1 MNLKYTYW
9 RDGNLFIGF
18 LDDYP
23 DRKTQGESLAD
34 LEVSLRE
41 IYGWI
46 MDGTLPVK
54 EHKGILQ
61 VAG

>member
-1 MNLKYTYW
+1 MELKYTYEQ
-9 RDGNLFIGF
+9 DGNFLIGW

-23 DRKTQGESLAD
+23 ERKTQGENIED
-34 LEVSLRE
+34 LENALRE

-54 EHKGILQ
+54 GHKGILRI
-61 VAG
+61 A

>member
-1 MNLKYTYW
+1 MELKYTYEQ
-9 RDGNLFIGF
+9 DGNLLIGW

-23 DRKTQGESLAD
+23 ERKTQGENIED
-34 LEVSLRE
+34 LENALRE

-54 EHKGILQ
+54 EHKGILRI
-61 VAG
+61 A